1 MTGTRPTLGAAHG
14 VVLPVRLDP
23 SGVAGPTARAAAGP
37 EWRRTSHGRYV
48 PAYVEPT
55 AAQRVAEVGA
65 TLPRGAAVTGWAALT
80 WRGARWFE
88 GLGPGGVA
96 LPVPVVAPTRC
107 LRPRDSLVLHEERL
121 PVVDR
126 EVVDGL
132 AVTTSVRSTVSLLRH
147 APDLDT
153 AVSQLEMA
161 YASDLVSPAEVAA
174 WVCAHA
180 GLPGV
185 VRAREALA
193 LADENVW
200 SPMEWTLRRTWAEQV
215 PGARLLTNRPV
226 FDRAGKHIATPDLID
241 PETGVLGEYDGAI
254 HHGGARR
261 ASDLR
266 REGDLRR
273 HGLEPVVM
281 VGADAHRPAAFCSR
295 LRDAY
300 TRVARRAATERDWT
314 LELPHWWRPTH
325 TVELRRAIEG
335 TEREIW
341 LGERSARPP
350 S

>member
-1 MTGTRPTLGAAHG
+1 MTGTRPTLGVAHE
-14 VVLPVRLDP
+14 VVLPVRIDP
-23 SGVAGPTARAAAGP
+23 QGARGPTARAAAGP

-55 AAQRVAEVGA
+55 PAQRVAEVGA
-65 TLPRGAAVTGWAALT
+65 TLPLAAAVTGWAALT

-88 GLGPGGVA
+88 GLDAQGGA

-107 LRPRDSLVLHEERL
+107 LRPRDGLVLHEERL
-121 PVVDR
+121 PKGDR
-126 EVVDGL
+126 ELVDGL
-132 AVTTSVRSTVSLLRH
+132 AVTTAVRSTVSLLRH

-161 YASDLVSPAEVAA
+161 YASDLVSPDEVRD
-174 WVCAHA
+174 WVRAHA

-200 SPMEWTLRRTWAEQV
+200 SPMEWTLRRTWLEQV

-226 FDRAGKHIATPDLID
+226 FDRTGKHIATPDVID
-241 PETGVLGEYDGAI
+241 PETGVLGEYDGAV

-281 VGADAHRPAAFCSR
+281 VAADTHRPAAFCSR

-300 TRVARRAATERDWT
+300 ARVARRADSERDWT

-325 TVELRRAIEG
+325 TVELRRAIHG
-335 TEREIW
+335 SEREIW
-341 LGERSARPP
+341 LGARSASPP